1 MGLMNLQ
8 ASENYIN
15 RELSWL
21 EFNHR
26 VLLQALS
33 GDNPVFERMK
43 FLSIVISNLDEFFMI
58 RVAGLRHLV
67 NTGSDKADPA
77 GLTPKQQ
84 LSAISKRAH
93 KLMDTE
99 YAVYRS
105 VLAELNLRG
114 ISIIGASDLSE
125 EQLAFCGDYFDQTL
139 YPLITPI
146 AVARDAHFPLIPGR
160 SLNLGVLASAKDG
173 KPNLFIV
180 PVPSGVARLVALPCE
195 SGHVFIPVEEIVRLR
210 LSTLFPNAVSLT
222 SAFFRITRNG
232 DLSLDD
238 DAVDLLRAVKKSLR
252 QRQKGEVVRLEISA
266 DAPDKLIDRLRKHMS
281 IQGKDVYRIDGPIN
295 LNFLTKQLYDIEGN
309 EDAQYRPFE
318 QNIPDCLQKDESI
331 FDTIDRGDILL
342 YHPFDSFAPVV
353 RMLSE
358 AADDPDVMSIKITLY
373 RVSHNSPIVEALE
386 RAARNGK
393 QVFVLI
399 EARARF
405 DEENNIEFGE
415 ELSKSGATVIYGL
428 PKLKTHSKIALIL
441 RRERGT
447 VKKYLHLGTGNYNDV
462 TAKLYTDYSLL
473 TANQQLGS
481 DAVEFF
487 NSVTGGLPRPQ
498 LTGLTMAPYELR
510 RRFVNELKMERRM
523 VKQGGEG
530 YVFAKMN
537 SLTDPGIIKELYK
550 TSQAGVKIKL
560 IVRGICCLRPGIPG
574 ISENIEVCSIVGRF
588 LEHSRVYCFGKGERQ
603 RIYLSS
609 ADWMTRNLDK
619 RVELL
624 FPVFDKECSARI
636 LSHLELYWDD
646 TAKGRRLSSDGKY
659 HPNESSDEYINAQEE
674 LIPYPAD
681 N

>member
-1 MGLMNLQ
+1 MGLQ
-8 ASENYIN
+8 SPENYIN

-26 VLLQALS
+26 VLLQALA

-67 NTGSDKADPA
+67 NTGCEKRDPA
-77 GLTPKQQ
+77 GMTPKEQ

-93 KLMDTE
+93 ELMDTE

-105 VLAELNLRG
+105 VLAELELRG
-114 ISIIGASDLSE
+114 ISVITASELNE

-146 AVARDAHFPLIPGR
+146 AVQQGTPFPLIPGR
-160 SLNLGVLASAKDG
+160 SLNLGVLCSAREG
-173 KPNLFIV
+173 KQNLFIISI
-180 PVPSGVARLVALPCE
+180 PSGVDRLLPLPCK
-195 SGHVFIPVEEIVRLR
+195 SGNVFIPVEEVVRLR
-210 LSTLFPNAVSLT
+210 LSTLFPNASVLS
-222 SAFFRITRNG
+222 SGFFRITRNG

-238 DAVDLLRAVKKSLR
+238 DAVDLLGAVKKSLR

-266 DAPDKLIDRLRKHMS
+266 DAPDKLINRLRKHMS
-281 IQGKDVYRIDGPIN
+281 IQNKDIYRITGPIN
-295 LNFLTKQLYDIEGN
+295 LNFLTKQLYDISGN
-309 EDAQYRPFE
+309 EDACYKPFE
-318 QNIPDCLQKDESI
+318 QNLPQELCVDESI
-331 FDTIDRGDILL
+331 FDTISRGDILL
-342 YHPFDSFAPVV
+342 YHPFDSFDPVV
-353 RMLSE
+353 RLLSE
-358 AADDPDVMSIKITLY
+358 SADDPDVMSIKITLY

-386 RAARNGK
+386 RAAKNGK

-405 DEENNIEFGE
+405 DEQNNIEFGE

-428 PKLKTHSKIALIL
+428 PKLKTHSKIALVL
-441 RRERGT
+441 RRERGL

-462 TAKLYTDYSLL
+462 TARIYTDYSLL

-487 NSVTGGLPRPQ
+487 HSVTGGLPQPQ
-498 LTGLTMAPYELR
+498 LSGLVMAPYELR
-510 RRFVNELKMERRM
+510 TRFVNEMKLERRIA
-523 VKQGGEG
+523 KQGGKG
-530 YVFAKMN
+530 FIFAKMN
-537 SLTDPGIIKELYK
+537 SLTDPDIIKELYK
-550 TSQAGVKIKL
+550 TSQAGVKIQL

-574 ISENIEVCSIVGRF
+574 VSDNIEVRSIVGRF
-588 LEHSRVYCFGKGERQ
+588 LEHSRVYCFGEGIRR

-624 FPVFDKECSARI
+624 FPIFDTDCIYRI
-636 LSHLELYWDD
+636 QSDLELYWND
-646 TAKGRRLSSDGKY
+646 TAKGRTLSPDGSY
-659 HPNESSDEYINAQEE
+659 HSCDDSGVYINAQEE
-674 LIPYPAD
+674 LIPYKS
-681 N
+681 